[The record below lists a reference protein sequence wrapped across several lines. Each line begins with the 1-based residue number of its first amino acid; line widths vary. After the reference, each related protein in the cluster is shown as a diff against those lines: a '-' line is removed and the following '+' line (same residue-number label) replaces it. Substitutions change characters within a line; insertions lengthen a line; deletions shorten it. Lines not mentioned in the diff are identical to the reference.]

1 LPIEQ
6 FGALLIGRA
15 VDARAAFMARVEHL
29 VAERHRIVKRWLS
42 ERWDGP
48 HGNGPAW
55 NDPVKLAVW

>member
-1 LPIEQ
+1 
-6 FGALLIGRA
+6 
-15 VDARAAFMARVEHL
+15 MARVEHL